1 MAAKWLTPDEI
12 IDLVMAVILKDHTA
26 ACPYFGHAHL
36 YTGPRYEIHED
47 GGNIL
52 HYDLDRDNNHER
64 AKFLAP
70 IFGAKLID
78 EMNISTLV
86 LYNVVGSGY
95 NVYDY
100 ILKSFDDQNKPP
112 RAAVDEANRVMR
124 HASLYF
130 VDSLYGEVTTSVIG
144 AGRNRIFF
152 DTEFPCMGQETVDL
166 ITGLAKS
173 RDIEI
178 VNDGPILDIRKLF
191 RQRAIELAYRVV
203 CVNEQDKLYRTAWDL
218 ASTEIMRHC
227 LDVEEFYMIDR
238 QQMWKAATKELFAP
252 NVDASELIKLDRKLD
267 MLDRD
272 KKRSMDY
279 CGTPTERLNRKEV
292 KLLCF
297 VSGIAAHRASLATP
311 KPIRSSP

>member
-1 MAAKWLTPDEI
+1 MAAIWLTPDEI
-12 IDLVMAVILKDHTA
+12 IDLMMGVILADCTA
-26 ACPYFGHAHL
+26 ACPYFGRDHL

-47 GGNIL
+47 GANIL
-52 HYDLDRDNNHER
+52 RYDGLRDGNHER

-78 EMNISTLV
+78 EMNVSTLV
-86 LYNVVGSGY
+86 LNNVVGSGY

-100 ILKSFDDQNKPP
+100 ILKSFDDQKKDPSL
-112 RAAVDEANRVMR
+112 AVDEANRVMR

-130 VDSLYGEVTTSVIG
+130 VDSLYGEITTSVIG

-152 DTEFPCMGQETVDL
+152 DAEFPHMGQETVDL

-173 RDIEI
+173 KDIEI
-178 VNDGPILDIRKLF
+178 VNDGSILGIRKLF

-218 ASTEIMRHC
+218 ASTEMMRHC

-238 QQMWKAATKELFAP
+238 QQMWKEATKELFAP
-252 NVDASELIKLDRKLD
+252 HVNASELIKLDLKLD

-297 VSGIAAHRASLATP
+297 VLGIAARKA
-311 KPIRSSP
+311 SSP